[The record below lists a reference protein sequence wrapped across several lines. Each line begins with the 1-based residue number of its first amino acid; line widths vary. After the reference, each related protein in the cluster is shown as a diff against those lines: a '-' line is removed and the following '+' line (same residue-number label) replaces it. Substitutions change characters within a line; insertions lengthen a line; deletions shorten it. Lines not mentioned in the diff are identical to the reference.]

1 MAQRKYRPKCG
12 VKFAEIAVKY
22 SEKPKRFFFNMYLK
36 WSDLEQVS
44 DQLKV
49 CSKNM
54 KKYVEGKQRAVEF
67 RENEFYSL

>member
-1 MAQRKYRPKCG
+1 
-12 VKFAEIAVKY
+12 
-22 SEKPKRFFFNMYLK
+22 MYLK